1 MFNLNTLTFDMLPT
15 RYYTRPSVYV
25 ISDSQLAEYK
35 RKQTLAEIT
44 ELNKLIADHQSS
56 IDRLKETR
64 SLLEADYAKLP
75 STDNEL
81 HQIETK
87 EDTSGEGS

>member
-1 MFNLNTLTFDMLPT
+1 MLPT
-15 RYYTRPSVYV
+15 SYYQRPSIYV

-35 RKQTLAEIT
+35 RKQALAEIT
-44 ELNKLIADHQSS
+44 ELNKLIAGHQKA
-56 IDRLKETR
+56 IDRLKESR

-81 HQIETK
+81 HQIKTK
-87 EDTSGEGS
+87 EDTSGKGS

>member
-1 MFNLNTLTFDMLPT
+1 MLPT
-15 RYYTRPSVYV
+15 SYYQRPSIYV

-35 RKQTLAEIT
+35 RKQALAEIT
-44 ELNKLIADHQSS
+44 ELNKLIADHQAA
-56 IDRLKETR
+56 IDRLKESR

-81 HQIETK
+81 HQIKTK
-87 EDTSGEGS
+87 EDTSGKGS